1 MRNSSKLV
9 LITLGRD
16 RTVGYQFGNVIVET
30 IFGFFALFV
39 IAKVLG
45 KTQIRQLTA
54 FDFIS
59 ALLLGELIGN
69 ALYDENVGIPHMT
82 IAVLTWGSLMYVT
95 EFITQRFK
103 GSRGLIEGKPTI
115 VINQGK
121 LDREMMK
128 KGKLD
133 INQLQHLLRLKG
145 VFSLKEVEFAILEN
159 DGTVSV
165 LETTGNQAP
174 IRKDFNL
181 DNESVTL
188 PVTLINDGEIIKDN
202 LAEIKRDRNWL
213 EQQIK
218 QQNIQSIK
226 DVFYAEYKEEE
237 SLRIQTM

>member
-1 MRNSSKLV
+1 M
-9 LITLGRD
+9 
-16 RTVGYQFGNVIVET
+16 GYEYGNVVIET
-30 IFGFFALFV
+30 IFGFFALFA

-69 ALYDENVGIPHMT
+69 ALYDENVGILHMSL
-82 IAVLTWGSLMYVT
+82 AVLTWGTLMYVA

-103 GSRGLIEGKPTI
+103 GSRGLIEGKP
-115 VINQGK
+115 VIIIDQGK

-145 VFSLKEVEFAILEN
+145 IFSLREVEFAILEN

-165 LETTGNQAP
+165 LEKTGDQTP
-174 IRKDFNL
+174 TRKDFNL
-181 DNESVTL
+181 EDESVTL
-188 PVTLINDGEIIKDN
+188 AVTLINDGEIIEDN
-202 LAEIKRDRNWL
+202 LAEINRDQAWL
-213 EQQIK
+213 EEQLKQQKINSIK
-218 QQNIQSIK
+218 Q
-226 DVFYAEYKEEE
+226 VFYAEYKEEE
-237 SLRIQTM
+237 PLHIQTM